1 MTTLHSNSRSTTSII
16 HIYMSCVYTY
26 ACIAIYPTVSK
37 ISSGNLAC
45 MCDCDFVT
53 PFILDI
59 ENIMV
64 IYEGSYK

>member
-16 HIYMSCVYTY
+16 HIYMSCVY
-26 ACIAIYPTVSK
+26 ACMAIYPTVSK